1 MYAIK
6 RAINGISINGDEYL
20 LNPDGSTMLFD
31 TEKSANDFL
40 YLNCLDYIGDVT
52 PCEPDGVTKE
62 IKPYPTIWGYEKDAY
77 GDPYKIEV
85 MVPVLGDHP
94 CLLTLESHVQLK
106 GPPDWTV
113 TSEGYD

>member
-20 LNPDGSTMLFD
+20 LNDDGSTMIFA

-40 YLNCLDYIGDVT
+40 YLNCLDYIGDVV

-62 IKPYPTIWGYEKDAY
+62 IKPYPTIWGYKKNDS
-77 GDPYKIEV
+77 GDVTEV
-85 MVPVLGDHP
+85 EIMIPVVGDHP
-94 CLLTLESHVQLK
+94 ELVTIKYDSTYSN
-106 GPPDWTV
+106 DWTI